1 MHIDERGTDYFSEP
15 KNEVK
20 EEQIYIDKYN
30 TDHLCELKIEIKEE
44 QIEH

>member
-1 MHIDERGTDYFSEP
+1 MHIDETGTDYFSEP

-20 EEQIYIDKYN
+20 EEKIDIDKYN
-30 TDHLCELKIEIKEE
+30 TDNLCELKIEIKEE